1 VFVADKVR
9 GGLCFRVVDLSSGLG
24 VIWDHELP
32 KEIEYN
38 QDKPFFHTWQADVS
52 LDYTRVYRSTR
63 KDGADGQNNSIAFV
77 FAAEGEALAFYKKVA
92 HRSRYASE
100 SC

>member
-1 VFVADKVR
+1 MSRGIFYVGLPQFPYCFELMRRWQYSGVEGALVFVADKAR

-52 LDYTRVYRSTR
+52 
-63 KDGADGQNNSIAFV
+63 
-77 FAAEGEALAFYKKVA
+77 
-92 HRSRYASE
+92 
-100 SC
+100 

>member
-1 VFVADKVR
+1 MYRWQYSGVEGALVFVADKAR
-9 GGLCFRVVDLSSGLG
+9 GGLFFRVVDLSSGLG

-52 LDYTRVYRSTR
+52 FL
-63 KDGADGQNNSIAFV
+63 
-77 FAAEGEALAFYKKVA
+77 
-92 HRSRYASE
+92 SRWLWVKLIDRLVLLHS
-100 SC
+100 SLLQ

>member
-1 VFVADKVR
+1 MYRWQYSGVEGALVFVADKAR
-9 GGLCFRVVDLSSGLG
+9 GGLFFRVVDLSSGLG

-52 LDYTRVYRSTR
+52 LLFLTGMG
-63 KDGADGQNNSIAFV
+63 KADG
-77 FAAEGEALAFYKKVA
+77 
-92 HRSRYASE
+92 
-100 SC
+100 

>member
-1 VFVADKVR
+1 MFVADKQR

-32 KEIEYN
+32 KELEYN

-52 LDYTRVYRSTR
+52 FMGLEDPWGKADAECRTTRSHSSLRPKGR
-63 KDGADGQNNSIAFV
+63 Q
-77 FAAEGEALAFYKKVA
+77 
-92 HRSRYASE
+92 
-100 SC
+100 

>member
-1 VFVADKVR
+1 MSIQLCVSDARKLTDYRWQYSGVEGALVFVADKAR

-24 VIWDHELP
+24 VVWDHELP

-52 LDYTRVYRSTR
+52 TFLL
-63 KDGADGQNNSIAFV
+63 GG
-77 FAAEGEALAFYKKVA
+77 
-92 HRSRYASE
+92 SR
-100 SC
+100 